1 MVLNDAD
8 LVARVP
14 FRRSDSQKPCGNSGC
29 FLLAFTGLFILPK
42 GHERT
47 IIYIIY
53 IVDIYIYSV
62 DVYVQ
67 YAYIHDTDTTYRHNH
82 IYPQLIGL

>member
-14 FRRSDSQKPCGNSGC
+14 FRGC
-29 FLLAFTGLFILPK
+29 VFLLAFTGLFSLPK

-53 IVDIYIYSV
+53 NVDNIYIV
-62 DVYVQ
+62 
-67 YAYIHDTDTTYRHNH
+67 
-82 IYPQLIGL
+82 